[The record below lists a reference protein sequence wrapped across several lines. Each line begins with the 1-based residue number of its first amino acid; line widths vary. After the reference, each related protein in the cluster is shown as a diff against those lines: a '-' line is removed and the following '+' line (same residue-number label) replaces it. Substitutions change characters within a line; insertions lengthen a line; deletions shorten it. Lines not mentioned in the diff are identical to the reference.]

1 MRRFTFSMMLA
12 LATVA
17 ANAKDVLD
25 APTWTD
31 NLTTTTEAKELTRA
45 AAMAV
50 DNEGNS
56 IVTGSFTKNLEFADS
71 YLEPVANSA
80 FIAKYDK
87 AGAKKWAA
95 GLAGAATIT
104 TVATDAEGNVY
115 AAGVFADNVAIK
127 DASGDTKA
135 TITGM
140 ADKVDKVSGFIVKY
154 DKQGAYVASKTILAE
169 SNPEIAAQDILGVL
183 NPSFTAKKLVVA
195 GNKLYLSASY
205 KGNVALDGVT
215 LQGKYACTE
224 GWLFND
230 ETAMCVLSFDAADLA
245 NANIVSV
252 LGATKQLTNEAT
264 YNTEDVNFAIN
275 DGKIY
280 VAYVASGKDMT
291 LTAAGKDTKIE
302 TAYEAETGV
311 IEHAYVLAAIDGSQV
326 TTQVYHSVATD
337 NSNTLNTIDEMA
349 YQKGKLYL
357 AGSFNQALP
366 FDNTISYLGGCDAY
380 AACLDA
386 ESLSKNWAVASAF
399 DEGDA
404 KHKAEIISGML
415 VDEDEVTLV
424 GWVENT
430 SDRTIEAPLGYQI
443 NTKTPAMQKG
453 EQVLITSV
461 AENGNYALYQ
471 TDNVKGSDEDKTTEG
486 TYSYIFYSNAESSGI
501 SKVLADDNTIDWDG
515 NEVTL
520 AKSADIT
527 VYTAAGAA
535 VKSAKNVKSL
545 SLADAAHGIYLVKV
559 GKQALKIVK

>member
-1 MRRFTFSMMLA
+1 MMLA

-31 NLTTTTEAKELTRA
+31 NLTTTAEAKDLTRA

-56 IVTGSFTKNLEFADS
+56 IVTGSFTKDLEFAAS

-87 AGAKKWAA
+87 ASAKKWAA

-127 DASGDTKA
+127 DANGDTKA

-169 SNPEIAAQDILGVL
+169 SNPEIAAQDMLGVL
-183 NPSFTAKKLVVA
+183 NPSFTAKKLVVD

-215 LQGKYACTE
+215 LQGKYACSE

-245 NANIVSV
+245 NANIVSM
-252 LGATKQLTNEAT
+252 LGATEQLTNEAT
-264 YNTEDVNFAIN
+264 YNTEDVNFAIH

-302 TAYEAETGV
+302 TAYKEGV
-311 IEHAYVLAAIDGSQV
+311 IEHAYVLAAIDGDQV

-386 ESLSKNWAVASAF
+386 ASLSKNWAVASAF

-415 VDEDEVTLV
+415 VNEDEVTLV

-443 NTKTPAMQKG
+443 NAKTPAMQKG
-453 EQVLITSV
+453 EEVLITSV
-461 AENGNYALYQ
+461 AENGNCALYQ

-486 TYSYIFYSNAESSGI
+486 TYSYIFYNNAESSGI

-515 NEVTL
+515 NVVTL

>member
-1 MRRFTFSMMLA
+1 MMLA

-115 AAGVFADNVAIK
+115 AAGVFADQVAIK
-127 DASGDTKA
+127 DANGETKA

-154 DKQGAYVASKTILAE
+154 DKLGEYVASKTILAE
-169 SNPEIAAQDILGVL
+169 SDAEIAAKDEIGVL
-183 NPSFTAKKLVVA
+183 SPSFTAKKLVVD

-215 LQGKYACTE
+215 LKGKYACSY
-224 GWLFND
+224 GFLYSD
-230 ETAMCVLSFDAADLA
+230 ETTMCVLSFDAADLA

-252 LGATKQLTNEAT
+252 LGATEQLTNEAT

-302 TAYEAETGV
+302 TAYEEGV
-311 IEHAYVLAAIDGSQV
+311 TEHAYVLAAIDGDQV

-366 FDNTISYLGGCDAY
+366 FDNTISYVGGSDAY

-386 ESLSKNWAVASAF
+386 ASLSKNWAVASAF

-404 KHKAEIISGML
+404 MHKAEIISGML
-415 VDEDEVTLV
+415 VNEDEVTLI

-430 SDRTIEAPLGYQI
+430 KDRTIEAPLGYQI

-486 TYSYIFYSNAESSGI
+486 TYSYIFYNNAESSGI

>member
-31 NLTTTTEAKELTRA
+31 NLTTTAEAKDLTRA

-56 IVTGSFTKNLEFADS
+56 IVTGSFTKDLEFAAS

-169 SNPEIAAQDILGVL
+169 SDAEIAAKDEIGVL
-183 NPSFTAKKLVVA
+183 SPSFTAKKLVVD

-205 KGNVALDGVT
+205 KGNVALEGVT
-215 LQGKYACTE
+215 LKGKYACSY
-224 GWLFND
+224 GFLYSD

-245 NANIVSV
+245 NANIVSA
-252 LGATKQLTNEAT
+252 LGATEQLTNEAT

-302 TAYEAETGV
+302 TAYAEGAT
-311 IEHAYVLAAIDGSQV
+311 EHAYVLAAIDGDQV

-337 NSNTLNTIDEMA
+337 NSNTLNTINEMA

-366 FDNTISYLGGCDAY
+366 FDNTISYLGGSDAY

-386 ESLSKNWAVASAF
+386 ASLSKNWAVASAF

-430 SDRTIEAPLGYQI
+430 KDRTIEAPLGYQI

-453 EQVLITSV
+453 EEVLITSV

-486 TYSYIFYSNAESSGI
+486 TYSYIFYNNAESSGI

>member
-1 MRRFTFSMMLA
+1 MMLA

-17 ANAKDVLD
+17 ANAKDVLE

-31 NLTTTTEAKELTRA
+31 NLTTTTEAKDLTRA

-56 IVTGSFTKNLEFADS
+56 IVTGSFTKDLEFAAS

-95 GLAGAATIT
+95 GLAGAATVT
-104 TVATDAEGNVY
+104 TVATDADGNVY
-115 AAGVFADNVAIK
+115 AAGVFADQVAIK
-127 DASGDTKA
+127 DASGETKA

-169 SNPEIAAQDILGVL
+169 SDAEIAALDVIGLL
-183 NPSFTAKKLVVA
+183 NPSFTAKKLVVD

-215 LQGKYACTE
+215 LQGKYACSDD
-224 GWLFND
+224 LLYSD
-230 ETAMCVLSFDAADLA
+230 ETTMCVLSFDAADLA
-245 NANIVSV
+245 NASIVSV
-252 LGATKQLTNEAT
+252 LGATEQLTNEAT

-302 TAYEAETGV
+302 TAYEASAT
-311 IEHAYVLAAIDGSQV
+311 EHAYVLAAIDGDQV

-430 SDRTIEAPLGYQI
+430 YHRTIEAPLGYQI

-486 TYSYIFYSNAESSGI
+486 TYSYIFYNNAESSGI

-527 VYTAAGAA
+527 VYIAAGAV

>member
-1 MRRFTFSMMLA
+1 MMLA

-31 NLTTTTEAKELTRA
+31 NLTTTAEAKDLTRA
-45 AAMAV
+45 TAMAV

-56 IVTGSFTKNLEFADS
+56 IVTGSFTKDLEFAAS

-80 FIAKYDK
+80 FIAKYRLD
-87 AGAKKWAA
+87 GAKMWAA

-104 TVATDAEGNVY
+104 TVTTDAEGNVY
-115 AAGVFADNVAIK
+115 AAGVFADQVAIK
-127 DASGDTKA
+127 DASGETKA

-140 ADKVDKVSGFIVKY
+140 ADNVKQVSGFIVKY

-169 SNPEIAAQDILGVL
+169 SDAEIAAKDEIGVL
-183 NPSFTAKKLVVA
+183 SPSFTAKKLVVD

-215 LQGKYACTE
+215 LKGKYACSY
-224 GWLFND
+224 GFLYSD
-230 ETAMCVLSFDAADLA
+230 ETTMCVLSFDAADLA

-252 LGATKQLTNEAT
+252 LGATEQLTNEAT

-302 TAYEAETGV
+302 TAYEEGV
-311 IEHAYVLAAIDGSQV
+311 TEHAYVLAAIDGDQV

-366 FDNTISYLGGCDAY
+366 FDNTISYVGGSDAY

-386 ESLSKNWAVASAF
+386 ASLSKNWAVASAF

-404 KHKAEIISGML
+404 MHKAEIISGML
-415 VDEDEVTLV
+415 VNEDEVTLI

-430 SDRTIEAPLGYQI
+430 KDRTIEAPLGYQI
-443 NTKTPAMQKG
+443 NAKTPAMQKG
-453 EQVLITSV
+453 EEVLITSV

-515 NEVTL
+515 NVVTL

>member
-1 MRRFTFSMMLA
+1 MMLA

-31 NLTTTTEAKELTRA
+31 NLTTTTEAKDLTRA

-56 IVTGSFTKNLEFADS
+56 IVTGSFTKDLEFADS

-95 GLAGAATIT
+95 GLAGAATVT
-104 TVATDAEGNVY
+104 TVATDADGNVY
-115 AAGVFADNVAIK
+115 AAGVFADQVAIK
-127 DASGDTKA
+127 DASGETKA

-140 ADKVDKVSGFIVKY
+140 ADNVKQVSGFIVKY
-154 DKQGAYVASKTILAE
+154 DKQGAYVASKTILAK
-169 SNPEIAAQDILGVL
+169 SDAEIAALDAIGLL
-183 NPSFTAKKLVVA
+183 NPSFTAKKLVVD

-215 LQGKYACTE
+215 LKGKYACSE
-224 GWLFND
+224 GWLYSD
-230 ETAMCVLSFDAADLA
+230 ETTMCVLSFDAADLA
-245 NANIVSV
+245 NTSIVSV
-252 LGATKQLTNEAT
+252 LGATEQLTNEAT

-302 TAYEAETGV
+302 TAYEADAT
-311 IEHAYVLAAIDGSQV
+311 EHAYVLAAIDGDQV

-386 ESLSKNWAVASAF
+386 ANLSKNWAVASAF

-404 KHKAEIISGML
+404 KHKA
-415 VDEDEVTLV
+415 
-424 GWVENT
+424 
-430 SDRTIEAPLGYQI
+430 
-443 NTKTPAMQKG
+443 
-453 EQVLITSV
+453 
-461 AENGNYALYQ
+461 
-471 TDNVKGSDEDKTTEG
+471 
-486 TYSYIFYSNAESSGI
+486 
-501 SKVLADDNTIDWDG
+501 
-515 NEVTL
+515 
-520 AKSADIT
+520 
-527 VYTAAGAA
+527 
-535 VKSAKNVKSL
+535 
-545 SLADAAHGIYLVKV
+545 
-559 GKQALKIVK
+559 

>member
-1 MRRFTFSMMLA
+1 MMLT

-31 NLTTTTEAKELTRA
+31 NLTTTTEAKDLTRA

-56 IVTGSFTKNLEFADS
+56 IVTGIFTKDLEFADS

-115 AAGVFADNVAIK
+115 AAGVFADQVAIK
-127 DASGDTKA
+127 DANGETKA

-154 DKQGAYVASKTILAE
+154 DKLGEYVASKTILAE
-169 SNPEIAAQDILGVL
+169 SDAEIAAKDEIGVL
-183 NPSFTAKKLVVA
+183 SPSFTAKKLVVD

-215 LQGKYACTE
+215 LKGKYACSY
-224 GWLFND
+224 GFLYSD
-230 ETAMCVLSFDAADLA
+230 ETTMCVLSFDAADLA

-252 LGATKQLTNEAT
+252 LGATEQLTNEAT

-302 TAYEAETGV
+302 TAYEEGV
-311 IEHAYVLAAIDGSQV
+311 TEHAYVLAAIDGDQV

-366 FDNTISYLGGCDAY
+366 FDNTISYVGGSDAY

-386 ESLSKNWAVASAF
+386 ASLSKNWAVASAF

-404 KHKAEIISGML
+404 MHKAEIISGML

-443 NTKTPAMQKG
+443 NAKTPAMQKG
-453 EQVLITSV
+453 EEVLITSV

-486 TYSYIFYSNAESSGI
+486 TYSYIFYNNAESSGI

-527 VYTAAGAA
+527 VYTAAGAV

>member
-1 MRRFTFSMMLA
+1 MMLA

-17 ANAKDVLD
+17 ANAKDVLE

-31 NLTTTTEAKELTRA
+31 NLTTTTEAKDLTRA

-56 IVTGSFTKNLEFADS
+56 IVTGSFTKDLEFAAS

-95 GLAGAATIT
+95 GLAGAATVT
-104 TVATDAEGNVY
+104 TVATDADGNVY
-115 AAGVFADNVAIK
+115 AAGVFADQVAIK
-127 DASGDTKA
+127 DASGETKA

-169 SNPEIAAQDILGVL
+169 SDAEIAALDVIGLL
-183 NPSFTAKKLVVA
+183 NPSFTAKKLVVD

-215 LQGKYACTE
+215 LQGKYACSDD
-224 GWLFND
+224 LLYSD
-230 ETAMCVLSFDAADLA
+230 ETTMCVLSFDAADLA
-245 NANIVSV
+245 NASIVSV
-252 LGATKQLTNEAT
+252 LGATEQLTNEAT

-302 TAYEAETGV
+302 TAYEASAT
-311 IEHAYVLAAIDGSQV
+311 EHAYVLAAIDGDQV

-430 SDRTIEAPLGYQI
+430 YHRTIEAPLGYQI

-486 TYSYIFYSNAESSGI
+486 TYSYIFYNNAESSGI
-501 SKVLADDNTIDWDG
+501 SKV
-515 NEVTL
+515 
-520 AKSADIT
+520 
-527 VYTAAGAA
+527 
-535 VKSAKNVKSL
+535 
-545 SLADAAHGIYLVKV
+545 LADAAHGIYLVKV

>member
-1 MRRFTFSMMLA
+1 MMLA

-31 NLTTTTEAKELTRA
+31 NLTTTAEAKDLTRA

-56 IVTGSFTKNLEFADS
+56 IVTGSFTKDLEFADS

-95 GLAGAATIT
+95 GLAGAATVT
-104 TVATDAEGNVY
+104 TVATDADGNVY
-115 AAGVFADNVAIK
+115 AAGVFADQVAIK

-169 SNPEIAAQDILGVL
+169 SDAEIAALDVIGVL
-183 NPSFTAKKLVVA
+183 SPSFTAKKLVVD

-215 LQGKYACTE
+215 LKGKYACSE
-224 GWLFND
+224 GWLYND
-230 ETAMCVLSFDAADLA
+230 ETTMCVLSFDAADLA
-245 NANIVSV
+245 NASIVSV
-252 LGATKQLTNEAT
+252 LGATEQLTNEAT
-264 YNTEDVNFAIN
+264 YNTEDVNFAIS

-302 TAYEAETGV
+302 TAYEEGV
-311 IEHAYVLAAIDGSQV
+311 TEHAYVLAAIDGDQV

-366 FDNTISYLGGCDAY
+366 FDNTISYLGGSDAY

-386 ESLSKNWAVASAF
+386 ASLSKNWAVASAF

-430 SDRTIEAPLGYQI
+430 KDRTIEAPLGYQI
-443 NTKTPAMQKG
+443 NAKTPAMQKG
-453 EQVLITSV
+453 EEVLITSV

-471 TDNVKGSDEDKTTEG
+471 TDNVKGSDEDKTSEG
-486 TYSYIFYSNAESSGI
+486 TYSYIFYNNAESSGI

-527 VYTAAGAA
+527 VYTAAGAV

>member
-1 MRRFTFSMMLA
+1 MMLA

-31 NLTTTTEAKELTRA
+31 NLTTTTEAKDLTRA

-95 GLAGAATIT
+95 GLAGAATVT
-104 TVATDAEGNVY
+104 TVATDADGNVY
-115 AAGVFADNVAIK
+115 AAGVFADQVAIK
-127 DASGDTKA
+127 DASGETKA

-140 ADKVDKVSGFIVKY
+140 ADNVKQVSGFIVKY

-169 SNPEIAAQDILGVL
+169 NDAKIAALDEIGVL
-183 NPSFTAKKLVVA
+183 SPSFTAKKLVVD

-215 LQGKYACTE
+215 LQGKYACSG
-224 GWLFND
+224 GWLYSD
-230 ETAMCVLSFDAADLA
+230 ETTMCVLSFDAADLA
-245 NANIVSV
+245 NASIVSV
-252 LGATKQLTNEAT
+252 LGATEQLTKEAT

-302 TAYEAETGV
+302 TAYEASAT
-311 IEHAYVLAAIDGSQV
+311 EHAYVLAAIDGDQV

-366 FDNTISYLGGCDAY
+366 FDNTISYLGGSDAY

-386 ESLSKNWAVASAF
+386 ASLSKNWAVASAF

-430 SDRTIEAPLGYQI
+430 KDRTIEAPLGYQI

-453 EQVLITSV
+453 EEVLITSV

-486 TYSYIFYSNAESSGI
+486 TYSYIFYNNAESSGI

>member
-1 MRRFTFSMMLA
+1 
-12 LATVA
+12 
-17 ANAKDVLD
+17 
-25 APTWTD
+25 
-31 NLTTTTEAKELTRA
+31 
-45 AAMAV
+45 
-50 DNEGNS
+50 
-56 IVTGSFTKNLEFADS
+56 
-71 YLEPVANSA
+71 
-80 FIAKYDK
+80 
-87 AGAKKWAA
+87 
-95 GLAGAATIT
+95 
-104 TVATDAEGNVY
+104 
-115 AAGVFADNVAIK
+115 
-127 DASGDTKA
+127 
-135 TITGM
+135 
-140 ADKVDKVSGFIVKY
+140 
-154 DKQGAYVASKTILAE
+154 
-169 SNPEIAAQDILGVL
+169 
-183 NPSFTAKKLVVA
+183 
-195 GNKLYLSASY
+195 
-205 KGNVALDGVT
+205 
-215 LQGKYACTE
+215 
-224 GWLFND
+224 
-230 ETAMCVLSFDAADLA
+230 MCVLSFDAADLA
-245 NANIVSV
+245 NASIVSV
-252 LGATKQLTNEAT
+252 LGATEQLTNEAT

-302 TAYEAETGV
+302 TAYEASAT
-311 IEHAYVLAAIDGSQV
+311 EHAYVLAAIDGDQV

-386 ESLSKNWAVASAF
+386 ASLSKNWAVASAF

-430 SDRTIEAPLGYQI
+430 FDRTIEAPLGYQI

-453 EQVLITSV
+453 EEVLITSV

-486 TYSYIFYSNAESSGI
+486 TYSYIFYNNAESSGI
-501 SKVLADDNTIDWDG
+501 SKVLADDNTIDSDG

-527 VYTAAGAA
+527 VYTAAGAV

>member
-1 MRRFTFSMMLA
+1 MMLA

-17 ANAKDVLD
+17 ANAKDVLE

-31 NLTTTTEAKELTRA
+31 NLTTTTEAKDLTRA

-56 IVTGSFTKNLEFADS
+56 IVTGSFTKDLEFAAS

-95 GLAGAATIT
+95 GLAGAATVT
-104 TVATDAEGNVY
+104 TVATDADGNVY
-115 AAGVFADNVAIK
+115 ATGVFADQVAIK
-127 DASGDTKA
+127 DASGETKA

-169 SNPEIAAQDILGVL
+169 SDAEIAALDVIGLL
-183 NPSFTAKKLVVA
+183 NPSFTAKKLVVD

-215 LQGKYACTE
+215 LQGKYACSDD
-224 GWLFND
+224 LLYSD
-230 ETAMCVLSFDAADLA
+230 ETTMCVLSFDAADLA
-245 NANIVSV
+245 NASIVSV
-252 LGATKQLTNEAT
+252 LGATEQLTNEAT

-302 TAYEAETGV
+302 TAYEASAT
-311 IEHAYVLAAIDGSQV
+311 EHAYVLAAIDGDQV

-430 SDRTIEAPLGYQI
+430 YHRTIEAPLGYQI

-486 TYSYIFYSNAESSGI
+486 TYSYIFYNNAESSGI

-527 VYTAAGAA
+527 VYIAAGAV

>member
-1 MRRFTFSMMLA
+1 MMLA

-17 ANAKDVLD
+17 ANAKDVLE

-31 NLTTTTEAKELTRA
+31 NLTTTTEAKDLTRA

-56 IVTGSFTKNLEFADS
+56 IVTGSFTKDLEFAAS

-95 GLAGAATIT
+95 GLAGAATVT
-104 TVATDAEGNVY
+104 TVATDADGNVY
-115 AAGVFADNVAIK
+115 AAGVFADQVAIK
-127 DASGDTKA
+127 DASGETKA

-169 SNPEIAAQDILGVL
+169 SDAEIAALDVIGLL
-183 NPSFTAKKLVVA
+183 NPSFTAKKLVVD

-215 LQGKYACTE
+215 LQGKYACSDD
-224 GWLFND
+224 LLYSD
-230 ETAMCVLSFDAADLA
+230 ETTMCVLSFDAADLA
-245 NANIVSV
+245 NASIVSV
-252 LGATKQLTNEAT
+252 LGATEQLTNKAT

-302 TAYEAETGV
+302 TAYEASAT
-311 IEHAYVLAAIDGSQV
+311 EHAYVLAAIDGDQV

-430 SDRTIEAPLGYQI
+430 YHRTIEAPLGYQI

-486 TYSYIFYSNAESSGI
+486 TYSYIFYNNAESSGI

-527 VYTAAGAA
+527 VYIAAGAV

>member
-31 NLTTTTEAKELTRA
+31 NLTTTAEAKDLTRA

-56 IVTGSFTKNLEFADS
+56 IVTGSFTKDLEFAAS

-95 GLAGAATIT
+95 GLAGAATVT
-104 TVATDAEGNVY
+104 TVATDADGNVY
-115 AAGVFADNVAIK
+115 AAGVFADQVAIK
-127 DASGDTKA
+127 DASGETKA

-169 SNPEIAAQDILGVL
+169 NDAKIAALDMIGLL
-183 NPSFTAKKLVVA
+183 NPSFTAKKLVVD

-215 LQGKYACTE
+215 LQGKYACSD
-224 GWLFND
+224 GMLYSD
-230 ETAMCVLSFDAADLA
+230 ETTMCVLSFDAADLA
-245 NANIVSV
+245 NASIVSV
-252 LGATKQLTNEAT
+252 LGATEQLTNEAT

-291 LTAAGKDTKIE
+291 LTAAGKDIKIE
-302 TAYEAETGV
+302 TAYEASAT
-311 IEHAYVLAAIDGSQV
+311 EHAYVLAAIDGDQV

-380 AACLDA
+380 VACLDA

-486 TYSYIFYSNAESSGI
+486 TYSYIFYNNAESSGI

-527 VYTAAGAA
+527 VYTAAGAV

-559 GKQALKIVK
+559 CKQALKIVK

>member
-1 MRRFTFSMMLA
+1 MMLA

-31 NLTTTTEAKELTRA
+31 NLTTTAEAKDLTRA

-56 IVTGSFTKNLEFADS
+56 IVTGSFTKDLEFAAS

-95 GLAGAATIT
+95 GLAGAATVT
-104 TVATDAEGNVY
+104 TVATDADGNVY
-115 AAGVFADNVAIK
+115 AAGVFADQVAIK
-127 DASGDTKA
+127 DASGETKA

-169 SNPEIAAQDILGVL
+169 SDAEIAAKDEIGVL
-183 NPSFTAKKLVVA
+183 SPSFTAKKLVVD

-215 LQGKYACTE
+215 LKGKYACSY
-224 GWLFND
+224 GFLYSD
-230 ETAMCVLSFDAADLA
+230 ETTMCVLSFDAADLA

-252 LGATKQLTNEAT
+252 LGATEQLTNEAT

-302 TAYEAETGV
+302 TAYEASAT
-311 IEHAYVLAAIDGSQV
+311 EHAYVLAAIDGDQV

-366 FDNTISYLGGCDAY
+366 FDNTISYVGGSDAY

-386 ESLSKNWAVASAF
+386 ASLSKNWAVASAF

-404 KHKAEIISGML
+404 MHKAEIISGML
-415 VDEDEVTLV
+415 VNEDEVTLI

-430 SDRTIEAPLGYQI
+430 KDRTIEAPLGYQI
-443 NTKTPAMQKG
+443 NAKTPAMQKG
-453 EQVLITSV
+453 EEVLITSV

-486 TYSYIFYSNAESSGI
+486 TYSYIFYNNAESSGI

-515 NEVTL
+515 NVVTL

-559 GKQALKIVK
+559 GKQTLKIVK

>member
-1 MRRFTFSMMLA
+1 MMLV

-31 NLTTTTEAKELTRA
+31 NLTTTAEAKDLTRA

-56 IVTGSFTKNLEFADS
+56 IVTGSFTKDLEFAAS

-87 AGAKKWAA
+87 AGVKKWAA
-95 GLAGAATIT
+95 GLAGAATVT
-104 TVATDAEGNVY
+104 TVATDADGNVY
-115 AAGVFADNVAIK
+115 AAGVFADQVAIK
-127 DASGDTKA
+127 DASGETKA

-154 DKQGAYVASKTILAE
+154 DKQGAYVASKTIIAE
-169 SNPEIAAQDILGVL
+169 SDAEIAALDMIGVL
-183 NPSFTAKKLVVA
+183 SPSFTAKKLVVD

-215 LQGKYACTE
+215 LQGKYACSE
-224 GWLFND
+224 GWLYND
-230 ETAMCVLSFDAADLA
+230 ETTMCVLSFDAADLA
-245 NANIVSV
+245 NASIVSV

-302 TAYEAETGV
+302 TAYEASAT
-311 IEHAYVLAAIDGSQV
+311 EHAYVLAAIDGDQV
-326 TTQVYHSVATD
+326 TTQVYHSIATD

-430 SDRTIEAPLGYQI
+430 FDRTIEAPLGYQI

-453 EQVLITSV
+453 EEVLITSV

-486 TYSYIFYSNAESSGI
+486 TYSYIFYNNAESSGI

-535 VKSAKNVKSL
+535 VKSVKNVKSL
-545 SLADAAHGIYLVKV
+545 SLDNVANGIYLVKV

>member
-1 MRRFTFSMMLA
+1 MMLA

-31 NLTTTTEAKELTRA
+31 NLTTTTEAKDLTRA

-56 IVTGSFTKNLEFADS
+56 IVTGSFTKDLEFADS

-95 GLAGAATIT
+95 GLAGAATVT
-104 TVATDAEGNVY
+104 TVATDADGNVY
-115 AAGVFADNVAIK
+115 AAGVFADQVAIK
-127 DASGDTKA
+127 DASGETKA

-140 ADKVDKVSGFIVKY
+140 ADNVKQVSGFIVKY

-169 SNPEIAAQDILGVL
+169 NDAKIAALDEYGMLS
-183 NPSFTAKKLVVA
+183 PFFTAKKLVVD

-215 LQGKYACTE
+215 LQGKYACSD
-224 GWLFND
+224 GWLYSD
-230 ETAMCVLSFDAADLA
+230 ETTMCVLSFDAADLA
-245 NANIVSV
+245 NASIVSV
-252 LGATKQLTNEAT
+252 LGATEQLTKEAT

-302 TAYEAETGV
+302 TAYEASAT
-311 IEHAYVLAAIDGSQV
+311 EHAYVLAAIDGDQV

-424 GWVENT
+424 GWVEKT

-486 TYSYIFYSNAESSGI
+486 TYSYIFYNNAESSGI

-527 VYTAAGAA
+527 VYTAAGAV

-559 GKQALKIVK
+559 GKHALKIVK

>member
-1 MRRFTFSMMLA
+1 MMLA

-31 NLTTTTEAKELTRA
+31 NLTTTAEAKDLTRA

-56 IVTGSFTKNLEFADS
+56 IVTGSFTKDLEFAAS

-95 GLAGAATIT
+95 GLAGAATVT
-104 TVATDAEGNVY
+104 TVATDADGNVY
-115 AAGVFADNVAIK
+115 AAGVFADQVAIK
-127 DASGDTKA
+127 DASGETKA

-169 SNPEIAAQDILGVL
+169 NDAKIAALDMIGLL
-183 NPSFTAKKLVVA
+183 NPSFTAKKLVVD

-215 LQGKYACTE
+215 LQGKYACSD
-224 GWLFND
+224 GMLYSD
-230 ETAMCVLSFDAADLA
+230 ETTMCVLSFDAADLA
-245 NANIVSV
+245 NASIVSV
-252 LGATKQLTNEAT
+252 LGATEQLTNEAT

-291 LTAAGKDTKIE
+291 LTAAGKDIKIE
-302 TAYEAETGV
+302 TAYEASAT
-311 IEHAYVLAAIDGSQV
+311 EHAYVLAAIDGDQV

-380 AACLDA
+380 VACLDA

-486 TYSYIFYSNAESSGI
+486 TYSYIFYNNAESSGI

-527 VYTAAGAA
+527 VYTAAGAV

-559 GKQALKIVK
+559 CKQALKIVK

>member
-1 MRRFTFSMMLA
+1 MVLA

-56 IVTGSFTKNLEFADS
+56 IVTGSFTKDLEFAAS
-71 YLEPVANSA
+71 YLEPVAKSA

-95 GLAGAATIT
+95 GLAGAATVT
-104 TVATDAEGNVY
+104 TVATDADGNVY
-115 AAGVFADNVAIK
+115 AAGVFADQVVIK

-154 DKQGAYVASKTILAE
+154 DKLGEYVASKTILAE
-169 SNPEIAAQDILGVL
+169 SDAEIAAKDEIGVL
-183 NPSFTAKKLVVA
+183 SPSFTAKKLVVD

-205 KGNVALDGVT
+205 KGNVALEGVT
-215 LQGKYACTE
+215 LKGKYACSY
-224 GWLFND
+224 GFLYSD
-230 ETAMCVLSFDAADLA
+230 ETTMCVLSFDAADLA

-252 LGATKQLTNEAT
+252 LGATEQLTNEAT

-302 TAYEAETGV
+302 TAYAEGAT
-311 IEHAYVLAAIDGSQV
+311 EHAYVLAAIDGDQV

-430 SDRTIEAPLGYQI
+430 FDRTIEAPLGYQI
-443 NTKTPAMQKG
+443 NTKAPAMQKG

-471 TDNVKGSDEDKTTEG
+471 TDNVKGNDEDKTTEG
-486 TYSYIFYSNAESSGI
+486 TYSYIFYNNAESSGI

-515 NEVTL
+515 NVVTL

>member
-1 MRRFTFSMMLA
+1 M
-12 LATVA
+12 
-17 ANAKDVLD
+17 
-25 APTWTD
+25 
-31 NLTTTTEAKELTRA
+31 
-45 AAMAV
+45 
-50 DNEGNS
+50 
-56 IVTGSFTKNLEFADS
+56 
-71 YLEPVANSA
+71 
-80 FIAKYDK
+80 
-87 AGAKKWAA
+87 
-95 GLAGAATIT
+95 
-104 TVATDAEGNVY
+104 
-115 AAGVFADNVAIK
+115 
-127 DASGDTKA
+127 
-135 TITGM
+135 
-140 ADKVDKVSGFIVKY
+140 
-154 DKQGAYVASKTILAE
+154 
-169 SNPEIAAQDILGVL
+169 
-183 NPSFTAKKLVVA
+183 
-195 GNKLYLSASY
+195 
-205 KGNVALDGVT
+205 
-215 LQGKYACTE
+215 
-224 GWLFND
+224 
-230 ETAMCVLSFDAADLA
+230 LSFDAADLA
-245 NANIVSV
+245 NASIVSV
-252 LGATKQLTNEAT
+252 LGATEQLTNEAT
-264 YNTEDVNFAIN
+264 YNTEDVNFAIH

-302 TAYEAETGV
+302 TAYEASAT
-311 IEHAYVLAAIDGSQV
+311 EHAYVLAAIDGDQV

-430 SDRTIEAPLGYQI
+430 FDRTIEAPLGYQI

-520 AKSADIT
+520 AKSADIM

>member
-1 MRRFTFSMMLA
+1 MMLA

-31 NLTTTTEAKELTRA
+31 NLTTTEEAKDLTRA

-56 IVTGSFTKNLEFADS
+56 IVTGIFTKDLEFAAS

-169 SNPEIAAQDILGVL
+169 SDAEIAAKDEIGVL
-183 NPSFTAKKLVVA
+183 SPSFTAKKLVVD

-205 KGNVALDGVT
+205 KGNVALEGVT
-215 LQGKYACTE
+215 LQGKYACSY
-224 GWLFND
+224 GFLYSD

-245 NANIVSV
+245 NANIVSM
-252 LGATKQLTNEAT
+252 LGATEQLTNEAT

-302 TAYEAETGV
+302 TAYEDGAT
-311 IEHAYVLAAIDGSQV
+311 EHAYVLAAIDGDQV

-366 FDNTISYLGGCDAY
+366 FDNTISYLGGSDAY

-386 ESLSKNWAVASAF
+386 ASLSKNWAVASAF

-415 VDEDEVTLV
+415 VNEDEVTLV

-486 TYSYIFYSNAESSGI
+486 TYSYIFYNNAESSGI

>member
-1 MRRFTFSMMLA
+1 MMLA

-17 ANAKDVLD
+17 ANAKDVLE

-31 NLTTTTEAKELTRA
+31 NLTTTTEAKDLTRA

-56 IVTGSFTKNLEFADS
+56 IVTGSFTKDLEFAAS

-95 GLAGAATIT
+95 GLAGAATVT
-104 TVATDAEGNVY
+104 TVATDADGNVY
-115 AAGVFADNVAIK
+115 AAGVFADQVAIK
-127 DASGDTKA
+127 DASGETKA

-169 SNPEIAAQDILGVL
+169 SDAEIAVLDVIGLL
-183 NPSFTAKKLVVA
+183 NPSFTAKKLVVD

-215 LQGKYACTE
+215 LQGKYACSDD
-224 GWLFND
+224 LLYSD
-230 ETAMCVLSFDAADLA
+230 ETTMCVLSFDAADLA
-245 NANIVSV
+245 NASIVSV
-252 LGATKQLTNEAT
+252 LGATEQLTNEAT

-302 TAYEAETGV
+302 TAYEASAT
-311 IEHAYVLAAIDGSQV
+311 EHAYVLAAIDGDQV

-430 SDRTIEAPLGYQI
+430 YHRTIEAPLGYQI

-486 TYSYIFYSNAESSGI
+486 TYSYIFYNNAESSGI

-527 VYTAAGAA
+527 VYIAAGAV

>member
-1 MRRFTFSMMLA
+1 MRRFTFSMMLV

-25 APTWTD
+25 APTWTA
-31 NLTTTTEAKELTRA
+31 NLTTTAEAKDLTRA

-56 IVTGSFTKNLEFADS
+56 IVTGSFTKDLEFAAS

-95 GLAGAATIT
+95 GLAGAATVT
-104 TVATDAEGNVY
+104 TVATDADGNVY
-115 AAGVFADNVAIK
+115 AAGVFADQVAIK
-127 DASGDTKA
+127 DASGETKA

-169 SNPEIAAQDILGVL
+169 SDAEIAALDVIGVL
-183 NPSFTAKKLVVA
+183 SPSFTAKKLVVD

-215 LQGKYACTE
+215 LKGKYACSE
-224 GWLFND
+224 GWLYND
-230 ETAMCVLSFDAADLA
+230 ETTMCVLSFDAADLA
-245 NANIVSV
+245 NASIVSV

-302 TAYEAETGV
+302 TAYEASAT
-311 IEHAYVLAAIDGSQV
+311 EHAYVLAAIDGDQV

-430 SDRTIEAPLGYQI
+430 YHRTIEAPLGYQI

-486 TYSYIFYSNAESSGI
+486 TYSYIFYNNAESSGI
-501 SKVLADDNTIDWDG
+501 SKVLADDNTIDWEG

-527 VYTAAGAA
+527 VYTAAGAV

>member
-1 MRRFTFSMMLA
+1 MMLA

-31 NLTTTTEAKELTRA
+31 NLTTTVEAKDLTRA

-56 IVTGSFTKNLEFADS
+56 IVTGSFTKDLEFAAS

-169 SNPEIAAQDILGVL
+169 SNPEIAAQDMLGVL

-245 NANIVSV
+245 NASIVSV
-252 LGATKQLTNEAT
+252 LGATEQLTNEAT

-430 SDRTIEAPLGYQI
+430 FDRTIEAPLGYQI
-443 NTKTPAMQKG
+443 NTKTPTMQKG
-453 EQVLITSV
+453 ELVLITSV

-486 TYSYIFYSNAESSGI
+486 TYSYIFYNNAESSGI

>member
-1 MRRFTFSMMLA
+1 MMLA

-17 ANAKDVLD
+17 ANAKDVLE

-31 NLTTTTEAKELTRA
+31 KLTTTTEAKDSTRA

-56 IVTGSFTKNLEFADS
+56 IVTGSFTKDLEFAAS

-95 GLAGAATIT
+95 GLAGAATVT
-104 TVATDAEGNVY
+104 TVATDADGNVY
-115 AAGVFADNVAIK
+115 ATGVFADQVAIK
-127 DASGDTKA
+127 DASGETKA

-169 SNPEIAAQDILGVL
+169 SDAEIAALDVIGLL
-183 NPSFTAKKLVVA
+183 NPSFTAKKLVVD

-215 LQGKYACTE
+215 LQGKYACSDD
-224 GWLFND
+224 LLYSD
-230 ETAMCVLSFDAADLA
+230 ETTMCVLSFDAADLA
-245 NANIVSV
+245 NASIVSV
-252 LGATKQLTNEAT
+252 LGATEQLTNEAT

-302 TAYEAETGV
+302 TAYEASAT
-311 IEHAYVLAAIDGSQV
+311 EHAYVLAAIDGDQV

-415 VDEDEVTLV
+415 VGEDEVTLV

-443 NTKTPAMQKG
+443 NAKTPAMQKG
-453 EQVLITSV
+453 EEVLITSV

-471 TDNVKGSDEDKTTEG
+471 TDNVKGSDDDKTTEG
-486 TYSYIFYSNAESSGI
+486 TYSYIFYNNAESSGI

-535 VKSAKNVKSL
+535 VKSGKNVKSL

>member
-1 MRRFTFSMMLA
+1 M
-12 LATVA
+12 
-17 ANAKDVLD
+17 
-25 APTWTD
+25 
-31 NLTTTTEAKELTRA
+31 
-45 AAMAV
+45 
-50 DNEGNS
+50 
-56 IVTGSFTKNLEFADS
+56 
-71 YLEPVANSA
+71 
-80 FIAKYDK
+80 
-87 AGAKKWAA
+87 
-95 GLAGAATIT
+95 
-104 TVATDAEGNVY
+104 
-115 AAGVFADNVAIK
+115 
-127 DASGDTKA
+127 
-135 TITGM
+135 
-140 ADKVDKVSGFIVKY
+140 
-154 DKQGAYVASKTILAE
+154 
-169 SNPEIAAQDILGVL
+169 
-183 NPSFTAKKLVVA
+183 
-195 GNKLYLSASY
+195 
-205 KGNVALDGVT
+205 
-215 LQGKYACTE
+215 
-224 GWLFND
+224 
-230 ETAMCVLSFDAADLA
+230 
-245 NANIVSV
+245 
-252 LGATKQLTNEAT
+252 
-264 YNTEDVNFAIN
+264 
-275 DGKIY
+275 
-280 VAYVASGKDMT
+280 
-291 LTAAGKDTKIE
+291 
-302 TAYEAETGV
+302 
-311 IEHAYVLAAIDGSQV
+311 AAIDGDQV

-430 SDRTIEAPLGYQI
+430 YHRTIEAPLGYQI

-486 TYSYIFYSNAESSGI
+486 TYSYIFYNNAESSGI

-527 VYTAAGAA
+527 VYIAAGAV

>member
-1 MRRFTFSMMLA
+1 MMLA

-17 ANAKDVLD
+17 TNAKDVLD

-31 NLTTTTEAKELTRA
+31 NLTTTAEAKELTRA

-56 IVTGSFTKNLEFADS
+56 IVTGSFTKDLEFAAS
-71 YLEPVANSA
+71 YLEHVANSA

-95 GLAGAATIT
+95 GLAGAATVT
-104 TVATDAEGNVY
+104 TVATDADGNVY
-115 AAGVFADNVAIK
+115 AAGVFADQVAIK
-127 DASGDTKA
+127 DASGETKA

-169 SNPEIAAQDILGVL
+169 SDAEIAALDMIGLL
-183 NPSFTAKKLVVA
+183 NPSFTAKKLVVD

-215 LQGKYACTE
+215 LQGKYACSD
-224 GWLFND
+224 GMLYSD
-230 ETAMCVLSFDAADLA
+230 ETTMCVLSFDAADLA
-245 NANIVSV
+245 NASIVSV

-302 TAYEAETGV
+302 TAYEASAT
-311 IEHAYVLAAIDGSQV
+311 EHAYVLAAIDGNQV

-430 SDRTIEAPLGYQI
+430 KDRTIEAPLGYQI

-453 EQVLITSV
+453 EEVLITSV

-471 TDNVKGSDEDKTTEG
+471 TDNVKCSDEDKTTEG
-486 TYSYIFYSNAESSGI
+486 TYSYIFYNNAESSGI

>member
-1 MRRFTFSMMLA
+1 MMLA

-56 IVTGSFTKNLEFADS
+56 IVTGSFTKNLEFAAS

-169 SNPEIAAQDILGVL
+169 SNPEIAAQDMLGVL
-183 NPSFTAKKLVVA
+183 NPSFTTKKLVVA

-252 LGATKQLTNEAT
+252 LGATEQLTNEAT

-337 NSNTLNTIDEMA
+337 NSNTLNTIDEMT

-386 ESLSKNWAVASAF
+386 ASLSKNWAVASAF

-415 VDEDEVTLV
+415 VDEDEITLV

-430 SDRTIEAPLGYQI
+430 KDRTIEAPLGYQI

-453 EQVLITSV
+453 EEVLITSV

-486 TYSYIFYSNAESSGI
+486 TYSYIFYNNAESSGI

-527 VYTAAGAA
+527 VYTAAGAV

>member
-1 MRRFTFSMMLA
+1 MMLA

-56 IVTGSFTKNLEFADS
+56 IVTGSFTKDLEFAAS

-95 GLAGAATIT
+95 GLAGAATVT
-104 TVATDAEGNVY
+104 TVATDADGNVY
-115 AAGVFADNVAIK
+115 AAGVFADQVAIK

-386 ESLSKNWAVASAF
+386 ASLSKNWAVASAF

-430 SDRTIEAPLGYQI
+430 FDRTIEAPLGYQI

>member
-1 MRRFTFSMMLA
+1 MMLA

-31 NLTTTTEAKELTRA
+31 NLTTTEEAKDLTRA

-56 IVTGSFTKNLEFADS
+56 IVTGSFTKDLEFAAS
-71 YLEPVANSA
+71 YLEHVANSA

-127 DASGDTKA
+127 DANGDTKA

-140 ADKVDKVSGFIVKY
+140 ADKLDKVSGFIVKY

-169 SNPEIAAQDILGVL
+169 SDAEIAALDMIGVL
-183 NPSFTAKKLVVA
+183 SPSFTAKKLVVD

-230 ETAMCVLSFDAADLA
+230 ETAMCVLSFDAGDLA
-245 NANIVSV
+245 NANIVSM
-252 LGATKQLTNEAT
+252 LGATEQLTNEAT
-264 YNTEDVNFAIN
+264 YNTEDVNFAIH

-302 TAYEAETGV
+302 TAYKEGV
-311 IEHAYVLAAIDGSQV
+311 IEHAYVLAAIDGDQV

-366 FDNTISYLGGCDAY
+366 FDNTISYLGGSDAY

-386 ESLSKNWAVASAF
+386 ASLSKNWAVASAF

-404 KHKAEIISGML
+404 MHKAEIISGML
-415 VDEDEVTLV
+415 VNEDEVTLV

-430 SDRTIEAPLGYQI
+430 KDRTIEAPLGYQI
-443 NTKTPAMQKG
+443 NAKTPAMQKG
-453 EQVLITSV
+453 EEVLITSV

-486 TYSYIFYSNAESSGI
+486 TYSYIFYNNAESSGI

>member
-1 MRRFTFSMMLA
+1 MRRFTFSMMLV

-17 ANAKDVLD
+17 ANAKDVLE

-31 NLTTTTEAKELTRA
+31 NLTTTAEAKDLTRA

-56 IVTGSFTKNLEFADS
+56 IVTGSFTKDLEFADS

-95 GLAGAATIT
+95 GLAGAATVT
-104 TVATDAEGNVY
+104 TVATDADGNVY
-115 AAGVFADNVAIK
+115 AAGVFADQVAIK
-127 DASGDTKA
+127 DASGETKA

-169 SNPEIAAQDILGVL
+169 SDAEIAALDVIGVL
-183 NPSFTAKKLVVA
+183 SPSFTAKKLVVD

-215 LQGKYACTE
+215 LKGKYACSE
-224 GWLFND
+224 GWLYND
-230 ETAMCVLSFDAADLA
+230 ETTMCVLSFDAADLA
-245 NANIVSV
+245 NASIVSV
-252 LGATKQLTNEAT
+252 LGATEQLTNEAT

-302 TAYEAETGV
+302 TAYEASTT
-311 IEHAYVLAAIDGSQV
+311 EHAYVLAAIDGDQV

-415 VDEDEVTLV
+415 VDEDKVTLV
-424 GWVENT
+424 GWIENT
-430 SDRTIEAPLGYQI
+430 YYRTIEAPLGYQI

-453 EQVLITSV
+453 EEMLITSV

-486 TYSYIFYSNAESSGI
+486 TYSYIFYNNAESSGI

-520 AKSADIT
+520 TKSADIT
-527 VYTAAGAA
+527 VYTAAGAV

-559 GKQALKIVK
+559 SKQALKIVK

>member
-1 MRRFTFSMMLA
+1 MMLA

-17 ANAKDVLD
+17 ANAKDVLE

-31 NLTTTTEAKELTRA
+31 NLTTTTEAKDLTRA

-56 IVTGSFTKNLEFADS
+56 IVTGSFTKDLEFAAS

-95 GLAGAATIT
+95 GLAGAATVT
-104 TVATDAEGNVY
+104 TVATDADGNVY
-115 AAGVFADNVAIK
+115 ATGVFADQVAIK
-127 DASGDTKA
+127 DASGETKA

-169 SNPEIAAQDILGVL
+169 SDAEIAALDVIGLL
-183 NPSFTAKKLVVA
+183 NPSFTAKKLVVD

-215 LQGKYACTE
+215 LQGKYACSDD
-224 GWLFND
+224 LLYSD
-230 ETAMCVLSFDAADLA
+230 ETTMCVLSFDGADLA
-245 NANIVSV
+245 NASIVSV
-252 LGATKQLTNEAT
+252 LGATEQLTNEAT

-302 TAYEAETGV
+302 TAYEASAT
-311 IEHAYVLAAIDGSQV
+311 EHAYVLAAIDGDQV

-430 SDRTIEAPLGYQI
+430 YHRTIEAPLGYQI

-486 TYSYIFYSNAESSGI
+486 TYSYIFYNNAESSGI

-527 VYTAAGAA
+527 VYIAAGAV

>member
-1 MRRFTFSMMLA
+1 MMLA

-31 NLTTTTEAKELTRA
+31 NLTTPTEAKDLTRA
-45 AAMAV
+45 ASMAV

-56 IVTGSFTKNLEFADS
+56 IVTGSFTKDLEFAAS

-80 FIAKYDK
+80 FIAKYRLD
-87 AGAKKWAA
+87 GAKMWAA

-104 TVATDAEGNVY
+104 TVATDADGNVY
-115 AAGVFADNVAIK
+115 AAGVFADQVAIK
-127 DASGDTKA
+127 DANGETKA

-154 DKQGAYVASKTILAE
+154 DKQGEYVASKTILAE
-169 SNPEIAAQDILGVL
+169 SDPEIAALDAIGVL
-183 NPSFTAKKLVVA
+183 SPSFTAKKLVVD

-205 KGNVALDGVT
+205 KGNVDLDGFT
-215 LQGKYACTE
+215 LLKGKYACSE

-230 ETAMCVLSFDAADLA
+230 ETTMCVLSFDTAYLE
-245 NANIVSV
+245 NASIVSV
-252 LGATKQLTNEAT
+252 LGATERLTNEAT

-302 TAYEAETGV
+302 TAYEASAT
-311 IEHAYVLAAIDGSQV
+311 EHAYVLAAIDGDQV

-386 ESLSKNWAVASAF
+386 ASLNKNWAVASAF

-430 SDRTIEAPLGYQI
+430 FDRTIEAPLGYQI

-453 EQVLITSV
+453 EEVLITSV
-461 AENGNYALYQ
+461 DEYGNYALYQ

-486 TYSYIFYSNAESSGI
+486 TYSYIFYNNAESSGI

-515 NEVTL
+515 NEVTF

>member
-1 MRRFTFSMMLA
+1 MMLA

-56 IVTGSFTKNLEFADS
+56 IVTGSFTKNLEFAAS

-95 GLAGAATIT
+95 GLAGAATVT
-104 TVATDAEGNVY
+104 TVATDADGNVY
-115 AAGVFADNVAIK
+115 AAGVFADQVAIK
-127 DASGDTKA
+127 DASGETKA

-140 ADKVDKVSGFIVKY
+140 ADNVKQVSGFIVKY

-169 SNPEIAAQDILGVL
+169 NDAKIAALDEYGMLS
-183 NPSFTAKKLVVA
+183 PFFTAKKLVVD

-215 LQGKYACTE
+215 LQGKYACSD
-224 GWLFND
+224 GWLYSD
-230 ETAMCVLSFDAADLA
+230 ETTMCVLSFDAADLA
-245 NANIVSV
+245 NASIVSV
-252 LGATKQLTNEAT
+252 LGATEQLTKEAT

-302 TAYEAETGV
+302 TAYEASAT
-311 IEHAYVLAAIDGSQV
+311 EHAYVLAAIDGDQV

-366 FDNTISYLGGCDAY
+366 FDNTISYLGGSDAY

-386 ESLSKNWAVASAF
+386 ASLSKNWAVASAF

-404 KHKAEIISGML
+404 MHKAEIISGML
-415 VDEDEVTLV
+415 VNEDEVTLV

-430 SDRTIEAPLGYQI
+430 KYRTIEAPLGYQI

-486 TYSYIFYSNAESSGI
+486 TYSYIFYNNAESSGI

-527 VYTAAGAA
+527 VYTAAGAV

>member
-1 MRRFTFSMMLA
+1 MMLA

-17 ANAKDVLD
+17 ANAKDVLE

-56 IVTGSFTKNLEFADS
+56 IVTGSFTKELEFAAS
-71 YLEPVANSA
+71 YLEHVANSA

-115 AAGVFADNVAIK
+115 AAGVFADQVAIK
-127 DASGDTKA
+127 DANGETKA

-154 DKQGAYVASKTILAE
+154 DKLGEYVASKTILAE
-169 SNPEIAAQDILGVL
+169 SDAEIAAKDEIGVL
-183 NPSFTAKKLVVA
+183 SPSFTAKKLVVD

-215 LQGKYACTE
+215 LKGKYACSY
-224 GWLFND
+224 GFLYSD
-230 ETAMCVLSFDAADLA
+230 ETTMCVLSFDAADLA

-252 LGATKQLTNEAT
+252 LGATEQLTNEAT

-302 TAYEAETGV
+302 TAYEEGV
-311 IEHAYVLAAIDGSQV
+311 TEHAYVLAAIDGDQV

-366 FDNTISYLGGCDAY
+366 FDNTISYVGGSDAY

-386 ESLSKNWAVASAF
+386 ASLSKNWAVASAF

-404 KHKAEIISGML
+404 MHKAEIISGML
-415 VDEDEVTLV
+415 VNEDEVTLI

-430 SDRTIEAPLGYQI
+430 KDRTIEAPLGYQI
-443 NTKTPAMQKG
+443 NAKTPAMQKG
-453 EQVLITSV
+453 EEVLITSV

-486 TYSYIFYSNAESSGI
+486 TYSYIFYNNAESSGI

>member
-1 MRRFTFSMMLA
+1 MMLA

-31 NLTTTTEAKELTRA
+31 NLTTTAEAKDLTRA

-56 IVTGSFTKNLEFADS
+56 IVTGSFTKDLEFAAS

-169 SNPEIAAQDILGVL
+169 SDAEIAAKDEIGVL
-183 NPSFTAKKLVVA
+183 SPSFTAKKLVVD

-205 KGNVALDGVT
+205 KGNVALEGVT
-215 LQGKYACTE
+215 LKGKYACSY
-224 GWLFND
+224 GFLYID

-245 NANIVSV
+245 NANIVSA
-252 LGATKQLTNEAT
+252 LGATEQLTNEAT

-302 TAYEAETGV
+302 TAYAEGAT
-311 IEHAYVLAAIDGSQV
+311 EHAYVLAAIDGDQV

-337 NSNTLNTIDEMA
+337 NSNTLNTINEMA

-366 FDNTISYLGGCDAY
+366 FDNTISYLGGSDAY

-386 ESLSKNWAVASAF
+386 ASLSKNWAVASAF

-430 SDRTIEAPLGYQI
+430 KDRTIEAPLGYQI

-453 EQVLITSV
+453 EEVLITSV

-486 TYSYIFYSNAESSGI
+486 TYSYIFYNNAESSGI

>member
-1 MRRFTFSMMLA
+1 MMLA

-31 NLTTTTEAKELTRA
+31 NLTTTTEAKDLTRA

-95 GLAGAATIT
+95 GLAGAATVT
-104 TVATDAEGNVY
+104 TVATDADGNVY
-115 AAGVFADNVAIK
+115 AAGVFADQVAIK
-127 DASGDTKA
+127 DASGETKA

-169 SNPEIAAQDILGVL
+169 SDAEIAALDVIGLL
-183 NPSFTAKKLVVA
+183 NPSFTAKKLVVD

-215 LQGKYACTE
+215 LQGKYACSDD
-224 GWLFND
+224 LLYSD
-230 ETAMCVLSFDAADLA
+230 ETTMCVLSFDAADLA
-245 NANIVSV
+245 NASIVSV
-252 LGATKQLTNEAT
+252 LGATEQLTNEAT

-302 TAYEAETGV
+302 TAYEASAT
-311 IEHAYVLAAIDGSQV
+311 EHAYVLAAIDGDQV

-430 SDRTIEAPLGYQI
+430 YHRTIEAPLGYQI

-453 EQVLITSV
+453 EEVLITSV

-486 TYSYIFYSNAESSGI
+486 TYSYMFYNNAESSGI

>member
-1 MRRFTFSMMLA
+1 MMLA

-56 IVTGSFTKNLEFADS
+56 IVTGSFTKDLEFAAS

-80 FIAKYDK
+80 FIAKYRMD
-87 AGAKKWAA
+87 GAKMWAA

-115 AAGVFADNVAIK
+115 AAGVFADQVAIK
-127 DASGDTKA
+127 DANGETKA

-154 DKQGAYVASKTILAE
+154 DKHGEYAASKTILAE
-169 SNPEIAAQDILGVL
+169 SAPEIAALDAIGVL
-183 NPSFTAKKLVVA
+183 SPSFTAKKLVVD

-205 KGNVALDGVT
+205 KGNVDLDGFT
-215 LQGKYACTE
+215 LLKGKYACSE

-230 ETAMCVLSFDAADLA
+230 ETTMCVLSFDTTYLE
-245 NANIVSV
+245 NTNIVSA
-252 LGATKQLTNEAT
+252 LGATEQLTNEAT

-302 TAYEAETGV
+302 TAYEASATEHAT
-311 IEHAYVLAAIDGSQV
+311 EHAYVLAAIDGDQV

-386 ESLSKNWAVASAF
+386 ASLNKNWAVASAF

-430 SDRTIEAPLGYQI
+430 FDRTIEAPLGYQI

-527 VYTAAGAA
+527 VYTAAGAV

>member
-31 NLTTTTEAKELTRA
+31 NLTTTTEAKDLTRA
-45 AAMAV
+45 ASMAV

-56 IVTGSFTKNLEFADS
+56 IVTGSFTKDLEFAAS

-80 FIAKYDK
+80 FIAKYRLD
-87 AGAKKWAA
+87 GAKMWAA

-104 TVATDAEGNVY
+104 TVATDADGNVY
-115 AAGVFADNVAIK
+115 AAGVFADQVAIK
-127 DASGDTKA
+127 DANGETKA

-154 DKQGAYVASKTILAE
+154 DKQGEYVASKTILAE
-169 SNPEIAAQDILGVL
+169 SDPEIAALDAIGVL
-183 NPSFTAKKLVVA
+183 SPSFTAKKLVVD

-205 KGNVALDGVT
+205 KGNVDLDGFT
-215 LQGKYACTE
+215 LLKGKYACSE

-230 ETAMCVLSFDAADLA
+230 ETTMCVLSFDTAYLE
-245 NANIVSV
+245 NASIVSV
-252 LGATKQLTNEAT
+252 LGATERLTNEAT

-302 TAYEAETGV
+302 TAYEASAT
-311 IEHAYVLAAIDGSQV
+311 EHAYVLAAIDGDQV

-386 ESLSKNWAVASAF
+386 ASLNKNWAVASAF

-430 SDRTIEAPLGYQI
+430 FDRTIEAPLGYQI

-453 EQVLITSV
+453 EEVLITSV

-486 TYSYIFYSNAESSGI
+486 TYSYIFYNNAESSGI

>member
-1 MRRFTFSMMLA
+1 MMLA

-31 NLTTTTEAKELTRA
+31 NLTTTTEAKDLTRA

-56 IVTGSFTKNLEFADS
+56 IVTGSFTKDLEFAAS

-95 GLAGAATIT
+95 GLAGAATVT
-104 TVATDAEGNVY
+104 TVATDADGNVY
-115 AAGVFADNVAIK
+115 TAGVFADQVAIK
-127 DASGDTKA
+127 DASGETKA

-140 ADKVDKVSGFIVKY
+140 ADNVKQVSGFIVKY

-169 SNPEIAAQDILGVL
+169 NDAKIAALDEIGVL
-183 NPSFTAKKLVVA
+183 SSSFTAKKLVVD

-215 LQGKYACTE
+215 LQGKYACSG
-224 GWLFND
+224 GWLYSD
-230 ETAMCVLSFDAADLA
+230 ETTMCVLSFDAADLA
-245 NANIVSV
+245 NASIVSV
-252 LGATKQLTNEAT
+252 LGATERLTNEAT

-291 LTAAGKDTKIE
+291 LTAAGKDIKIE
-302 TAYEAETGV
+302 TAYEANAT
-311 IEHAYVLAAIDGSQV
+311 EHAYVLAAIDGDQV

-386 ESLSKNWAVASAF
+386 ASLSKNWAVASAF

-424 GWVENT
+424 GWVEKT

-486 TYSYIFYSNAESSGI
+486 TYSYIFYNNAESSGI

-527 VYTAAGAA
+527 VYTAAGAV